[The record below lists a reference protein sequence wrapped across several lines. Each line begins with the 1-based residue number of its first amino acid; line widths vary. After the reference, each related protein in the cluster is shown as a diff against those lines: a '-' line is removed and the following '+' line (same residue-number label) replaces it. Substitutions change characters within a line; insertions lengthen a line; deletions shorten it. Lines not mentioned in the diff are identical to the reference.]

1 MDGTKGRAVGR
12 KSRAYNR
19 RRRKHT
25 CERIGGPGMY
35 GAPKPLV
42 FLSVF
47 LLAALGWSGV
57 SFGQKVAAP
66 RGELGSVSVRHY
78 RELRI
83 VDKNPNNWVW
93 ITLNVF
99 EYLMELDRDGTLVP
113 RLATSWRRLDDRTL
127 EAKLRQGVEF
137 QTRPKLDAAVG
148 KVNWGEPTR

>member
-1 MDGTKGRAVGR
+1 
-12 KSRAYNR
+12 
-19 RRRKHT
+19 
-25 CERIGGPGMY
+25 MY

-113 RLATSWRRLDDRTL
+113 RLATSWRWLDDRTL
-127 EAKLRQGVEF
+127 ETVAFVPYGAGTLTLAETSVTDEHWSVREGNAK
-137 QTRPKLDAAVG
+137 K
-148 KVNWGEPTR
+148 